1 MKSRGLFTAGFF
13 IAPVKPVYKT
23 LTKINRIEVFVY
35 FCRILSFE
43 KVRNDSSKLYNR
55 NWKSSLEGIGI
66 DMEVIWENLQA

>member
-1 MKSRGLFTAGFF
+1 MTAGFF
-13 IAPVKPVYKT
+13 IVPVITAYKA

-43 KVRNDSSKLYNR
+43 KVRNDSSNLYNR

-66 DMEVIWENLQA
+66 HGK